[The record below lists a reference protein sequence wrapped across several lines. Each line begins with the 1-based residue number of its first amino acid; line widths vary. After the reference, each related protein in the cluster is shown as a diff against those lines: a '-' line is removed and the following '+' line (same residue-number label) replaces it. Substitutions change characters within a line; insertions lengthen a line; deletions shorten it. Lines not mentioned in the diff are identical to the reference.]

1 MGDYP
6 FFPVFV
12 DLSGKRILVFGA
24 GKIAHRRISVLCQ
37 FTPELAVPSLLALL
51 ASAAVIAPDCLPE
64 VEELAKEG
72 RIRLIKK
79 PYEESDLEGAD
90 FVLAATNDH
99 AVNDLI
105 YEACKKRNITVNV
118 STDRSKSDF
127 YFPGIARK
135 GNIVV
140 GVTASGK
147 DHAGAGRVSELMR
160 EMLEKI

>member
-1 MGDYP
+1 MENFSEWFHDILEKAEITDSRYP
-6 FFPVFV
+6 IKGMAVWLPYGFQIRRATLNIFRDLLDKEHDEVLFP
-12 DLSGKRILVFGA
+12 LLI
-24 GKIAHRRISVLCQ
+24 
-37 FTPELAVPSLLALL
+37 PE
-51 ASAAVIAPDCLPE
+51 
-64 VEELAKEG
+64 EELAKEG

>member
-37 FTPELAVPSLLALL
+37 FTPEL
-51 ASAAVIAPDCLPE
+51 AVIAPDCLPE

-105 YEACKKRNITVNV
+105 YEACKKPNITVNV

>member
-37 FTPELAVPSLLALL
+37 FTPELAV
-51 ASAAVIAPDCLPE
+51 IAPDCLPE

-79 PYEESDLEGAD
+79 PFEESDLEGAD